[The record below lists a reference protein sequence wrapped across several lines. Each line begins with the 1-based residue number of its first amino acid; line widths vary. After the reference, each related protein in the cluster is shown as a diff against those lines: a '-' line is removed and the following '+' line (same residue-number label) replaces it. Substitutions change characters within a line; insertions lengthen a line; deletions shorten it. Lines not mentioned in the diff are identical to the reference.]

1 MDGLLFFVLP
11 IFNQIFNA
19 VFKSYQKLSNAFTKF
34 ETKHYGWDVKVLG
47 ELFKRQA
54 YHGTK
59 QARLK

>member
-11 IFNQIFNA
+11 IFNQILNA

-47 ELFKRQA
+47 
-54 YHGTK
+54 
-59 QARLK
+59 